1 MINDNTTGYLY
12 SAVHRSITALTIYEQ
27 KEKREYKQNFNIK
40 KHYWVK
46 RKVFKCF
53 LNISM
58 FVICLGKDK
67 VFQAD
72 EAAIVNRLSTET
84 KWDLSCAEWIA
95 IY

>member
-1 MINDNTTGYLY
+1 MPNIFFIKEHYL
-12 SAVHRSITALTIYEQ
+12 
-27 KEKREYKQNFNIK
+27 
-40 KHYWVK
+40 VK

-58 FVICLGKDK
+58 FVICLMGKDK

-84 KWDLSCAEWIA
+84 KWDLGITSLND
-95 IY
+95 